1 MAGLAFCYLLQW
13 MEGKGVVKLRVKWIG
28 MNSFQ
33 GSEGGWSVQR
43 SEEGNTVKAGIQ
55 CMVPSSTPPLPL
67 EGRGALTHN
76 THNLTLQMDWKAA
89 LLGKDDICPSISK
102 ARYGWVNRW
111 VQRQHIALR
120 MGMARLYNE
129 MGNGWA
135 EGPWLSA
142 LGVKS
147 RG

>member
-1 MAGLAFCYLLQW
+1 MEDKDWWNGQNRPMAGLAFCYLLQW

-76 THNLTLQMDWKAA
+76 TQSHFADGLESCAF
-89 LLGKDDICPSISK
+89 GER
-102 ARYGWVNRW
+102 RYLPKHLEGP
-111 VQRQHIALR
+111 LR
-120 MGMARLYNE
+120 MGE
-129 MGNGWA
+129 
-135 EGPWLSA
+135 
-142 LGVKS
+142 
-147 RG
+147 